1 MSWCV
6 YAVRCRWRRLDF
18 LHSPGVHSSVKM
30 LSIKSST
37 SSESKMW
44 RKGAGLVGF
53 EMGKGQQIDTVRIQ
67 VRDPYKERSHL
78 FLSVL
83 ASILWICIYQFYVC
97 INMSLYSNQ
106 KTPCLVIIFSCN
118 FYLSSGVAEISY
130 SIISI
135 DSLDLGVEI
144 QRSLCLQ
151 PSWGL
156 LILQMTSWYQF
167 VCSPT
172 HRIRVWYVNVWIPT
186 WNTIKINEKRRYIYH
201 TWTEMGNRTLLL
213 LHPFFFETR
222 SFSNYTRKS

>member
-1 MSWCV
+1 MLCRSSPPGNATCFRFGFESFFFRSEKKKNTSRMSWCV

-67 VRDPYKERSHL
+67 VRDPYNERSHL

-106 KTPCLVIIFSCN
+106 KTPCLVIIFSCK
-118 FYLSSGVAEISY
+118 
-130 SIISI
+130 
-135 DSLDLGVEI
+135 
-144 QRSLCLQ
+144 
-151 PSWGL
+151 W
-156 LILQMTSWYQF
+156 W
-167 VCSPT
+167 
-172 HRIRVWYVNVWIPT
+172 
-186 WNTIKINEKRRYIYH
+186 
-201 TWTEMGNRTLLL
+201 
-213 LHPFFFETR
+213 
-222 SFSNYTRKS
+222 